1 MLGRGTNVKTYGI
14 TASAMATAFLL
25 FAPTLALAASPHLIG
40 NQTLTK
46 NTDFSLSLQFKAA
59 GLANIVT
66 RAFLSSS
73 DVSGILQCVN
83 PAGHNPPPK
92 AFDFGPLTGPAQD
105 IPPSNGQ
112 ITATVS
118 IGPPPLP
125 SPADFC
131 PAGANTHWTITI
143 TSLTYHDVTLH
154 MEQNGVSVGG
164 DFPKNYGDITL
175 PPFGSVSVDP

>member
-1 MLGRGTNVKTYGI
+1 MLGRGMNVKTCGI
-14 TASAMATAFLL
+14 TSSAIATALLL
-25 FAPTLALAASPHLIG
+25 FAPTLAMAANAHLIG

-73 DVSGILQCVN
+73 DVSGTLQCVN
-83 PAGHNPPPK
+83 PAGHSPAPK
-92 AFDFGPLTGPAQD
+92 AFDFGPLTGPVQD

-131 PAGANTHWTITI
+131 PAGSNTHWTITI
-143 TSLTYHDVTLH
+143 VSLTYHDVTLH

-164 DFPKNYGDITL
+164 DFPKNYGDVTL